1 MKRTALAAAVAT
13 FASAAFA
20 LPLENG
26 LAAYFTFDEA
36 TPVNHALDA
45 TVTGLTLSGSGAASG
60 ETGAAKYGFGGCLD
74 LAGGYASVDGSE
86 SLAFDNGNNFTLVVW
101 VRSEAAPVGDPVFA
115 GNGNWDAARNPGVV
129 LCLDTNSAKPNG
141 YAVCNYSD
149 RDSGSGRQR
158 INTDAIA
165 LGEWTFYAISRTSDN
180 KFRFWRSRS
189 DGSLQLVAENDA
201 YGLQLVDSTPK
212 KFHLGQD
219 GTGSYKYPFTG
230 RLDEFALWTR
240 GLGAADI
247 ERIYNNGRSVNG
259 RKAGTLADLMAPAMS
274 VENSVGSQDEINFT
288 FTGIRG
294 GDYTLKVAYGTTDGG
309 ADISAWDN
317 TATIATIR
325 PGDTSYTYTRTS
337 QVYPRY
343 RFFLMKDA
351 DYQQI
356 EYVENTGGRD
366 TTSAYA
372 NTVSASDG
380 KGVTPT
386 RNTIVK
392 GEVEY
397 VEAASDRGTWNNIF
411 GCSDSS
417 FFQFG
422 VHNSSAPY
430 DWYTELRKLESGGNT
445 FMGTVTPGDRYA
457 FEYCVANMTVWNV
470 SSSGAAV
477 SAPLLSAGTTF
488 NDMTTDKF
496 TIFRCTKSTG
506 AIYDRPFTGKI
517 YSFEILEG
525 AVAIRDYVPVK
536 RLADG
541 KAGFYD
547 LVNGDF
553 KPSESTVDF
562 VGGAAVA
569 GAFTLQS
576 ATRKVSGTGDPVT
589 AYWIGGADGA
599 LDDAANWHC
608 EDGDGNAVASVPQSF
623 TRITV
628 PTASALFNVPAGT
641 SFDCNYIHFENP
653 VALAGDLDL
662 SGLDASKKVW
672 IASALDLAGHNLSL
686 TAAGD
691 ITVAILAT
699 DTVGGGE
706 VRVSVPEGAT
716 AVNTAL
722 ALSGAATL
730 VKEDAGT
737 FVTVKTGQANSGGVR
752 VDAGTL
758 VTTNYINSAVLGA
771 AGSKVEIGRNATLR
785 VENSYQGLEA
795 HELVLAGGTLYMY
808 NSELIDGR
816 SVIGSLAQTA
826 NSTILI
832 ESTGGNDG
840 KRDTELAADTVW
852 DLGGNK
858 LTVRLNPG
866 DTDFFMT
873 AGTVISNGWVDLPSV
888 MPNATGGWVHF
899 YGIDATDNVRMLY
912 GMNTVR
918 WQNSASYVLDFDNQI
933 PSGANIGGATRL
945 FVSGVYRPYPG
956 LASDIAGQVRLL
968 DGSTLYL
975 GGHANVTWSTS
986 LGGDRVLEYGI
997 IDAPAGTVTTINVD
1011 LGTRTP
1017 ETESSLSSPG
1027 KLVSW
1032 SEAPAG
1038 VKFVP
1043 SDKKYVLVP
1052 QTDGLYAVRCRGT
1065 LLIFK

>member
-1 MKRTALAAAVAT
+1 MKTSAVLAAFAI

-288 FTGIRG
+288 FTGIRD
-294 GDYTLKVAYGTTDGG
+294 GDYTLKVAYGATDGG
-309 ADISAWDN
+309 SDIFAWDN
-317 TATIATIR
+317 TATIATIH

-356 EYVENTGGRD
+356 EYVENPGEQAAEPSVWAYVETGVSPTKNTAMESELEFRKVEGWEYMMGCQFASGG
-366 TTSAYA
+366 TTHYFNIGAVSDGSKWFLERRIDGTYSYPMFGS
-372 NTVSASDG
+372 VSA
-380 KGVTPT
+380 GV
-386 RNTIVK
+386 K
-392 GEVEY
+392 
-397 VEAASDRGTWNNIF
+397 
-411 GCSDSS
+411 
-417 FFQFG
+417 
-422 VHNSSAPY
+422 
-430 DWYTELRKLESGGNT
+430 
-445 FMGTVTPGDRYA
+445 YA
-457 FEYCVANMTVWNV
+457 LDYCVTNMSYCTANGTD
-470 SSSGAAV
+470 
-477 SAPLLSAGTTF
+477 APVRQQVLENKEDFPDGTAEIS
-488 NDMTTDKF
+488 
-496 TIFRCTKSTG
+496 IFRCTGQNS
-506 AIYDRPFTGKI
+506 YRPFMGKV
-517 YSFEILEG
+517 YSFTIREG
-525 AVAIRDYVPVK
+525 GAAVREYVPVK
-536 RLADG
+536 NA
-541 KAGFYD
+541 AGVAGLYD
-547 LVNGDF
+547 TVNSTF
-553 KPSESTVDF
+553 APSASATALS
-562 VGGAAVA
+562 GGAAVA

-641 SFDCNYIHFENP
+641 SFDCNYIHFENT

-730 VKEDAGT
+730 VKEGAGT

-752 VDAGTL
+752 MDAGTL

-785 VENSYQGLEA
+785 VENGYQGLEA

-918 WQNSASYVLDFDNQI
+918 WQSSASYVLDFDNQV

-956 LASDIAGQVRLL
+956 QASDIAGQVRLI